1 MMDATKP
8 AGRLASPLTEVLG
21 LDPKRAAFER
31 FAQACPMGR
40 YSVDRDTRP
49 GRQDGYWS
57 SHTQIMWD
65 AWCAAWGCQ
74 QASIDRLMLEWCP
87 DEMTPHQMAE
97 WAKAQVAAPG
107 FDEAALDAALKA

>member
-1 MMDATKP
+1 MKMSNSDQP
-8 AGRLASPLTEVLG
+8 LG
-21 LDPKRAAFER
+21 LGCSEGLGLAPERAAFER
-31 FAQACPMGR
+31 WTASEGGNLTRHAEDPQRYASATVQGR
-40 YSVDRDTRP
+40 WRAYK
-49 GRQDGYWS
+49 
-57 SHTQIMWD
+57 
-65 AWCAAWGCQ
+65 AAWDCQ